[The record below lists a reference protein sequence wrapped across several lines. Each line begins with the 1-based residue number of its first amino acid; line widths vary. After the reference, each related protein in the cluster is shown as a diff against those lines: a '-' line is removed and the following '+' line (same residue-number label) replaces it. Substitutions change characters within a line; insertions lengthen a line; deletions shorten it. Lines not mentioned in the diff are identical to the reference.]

1 MRFLL
6 YHNIRHR
13 EHHHAA
19 EDHDEHH
26 RILEHL
32 QDVERLVRD
41 EVVLPL
47 PWDQFDRVAEL
58 DGRWRVQR

>member
-1 MRFLL
+1 MSERDFLL

-13 EHHHAA
+13 EHHRAA
-19 EDHDEHH
+19 KDHDEHH
-26 RILEHL
+26 RILENL

-47 PWDQFDRVAEL
+47 PRD
-58 DGRWRVQR
+58 